1 MEEKQV
7 IKISEILEDLENGLC
22 RTDIRA
28 KYSLTNRELSSLFK
42 HPKLKSKR
50 AKKSIEDS
58 FILVD
63 DEVATPSPTE
73 ENTSS
78 VEENEHFDPVDAVEI
93 TKETLSF
100 SLEDQH
106 ASKENNEEEPQ
117 TFRREDLTPSLD
129 NPFA

>member
-22 RTDIRA
+22 RADIRA

-63 DEVATPSPTE
+63 DEVATIPPIEEDTSSVE

-78 VEENEHFDPVDAVEI
+78 VADTVEI

-117 TFRREDLTPSLD
+117 TLQREYLTPSLD